1 MKEPTT
7 IRQAIRDV
15 VKRRK
20 LTHLQVS
27 ILTGV
32 DTGTISR
39 FLSGRRGVTD
49 RTADRLL
56 AGLGL
61 KVKA

>member
-1 MKEPTT
+1 M

-49 RTADRLL
+49 KTADRLL

-61 KVKA
+61 KVKG